1 MKTIKS
7 ALWDPRK
14 GDCVR
19 LIEVKAQ
26 AARTKSDV
34 HYKHRNPEHAK
45 PSHQQAQP
53 QVVLV
58 DEASRLYL
66 L

>member
-14 GDCVR
+14 GD
-19 LIEVKAQ
+19 KAQ